1 MAHRAAAPFLP
12 RWLAAALVSL
22 AVSAAV
28 ATPAKASVASVVGA
42 RPFDREQMGLWAA
55 IGAPDV
61 ELGARWGVSSVWDAG
76 ARLRLSYG
84 TGSQLGGFGSS
95 VHALL
100 RLRIASWAG
109 WDIALAAEPG
119 VFVHAGVQGWTPLV
133 KAGQAGTAALLGVD
147 LGVPS
152 AVASTTLAGNAVL
165 SLGLAAPAL
174 IHLGPE
180 PTLVWQ
186 VLSRA
191 QVAVPVAPRWS
202 VVGGGEIGTAF
213 YGPGAGSPAADPV
226 WRLSLG
232 VSWQ

>member
-1 MAHRAAAPFLP
+1 MARRSTAP
-12 RWLAAALVSL
+12 LALSSL
-22 AVSAAV
+22 AIAAFALAICTALPAQ
-28 ATPAKASVASVVGA
+28 ATPASVIGA
-42 RPFDREQMGLWAA
+42 RPFDREQMGLWAT

-95 VHALL
+95 AAALL

-109 WDIALAAEPG
+109 WQVALAAEPG
-119 VFVHAGVQGWTPLV
+119 VFVHAGVQDWTPLA
-133 KAGQAGTAALLGVD
+133 KAGKSGNSALLGID

-152 AVASTTLAGNAVL
+152 LVASTELADQAVL
-165 SLGLAAPAL
+165 SFAVAAPAFVY
-174 IHLGPE
+174 LGPE
-180 PTLVWQ
+180 PTLAWQ
-186 VLSRA
+186 VLTRA
-191 QVAVPVAPRWS
+191 QVQLPVAPHWS
-202 VVGGGEIGTAF
+202 VLGGGEVGTAF
-213 YGPGAGSPAADPV
+213 YGPGAGSPSADPL